1 MIAAFSI
8 FFAMSEQI
16 FSGAFAG
23 AGNSL
28 PPLAIYLPVTALR
41 IPLAAILAPEYG
53 MNGIWIAIFATSITK
68 GILIAFWWRLGR
80 WKNRK
85 FALGKKP
92 EEPTES
98 PIEKFDIH

>member
-1 MIAAFSI
+1 M
-8 FFAMSEQI
+8 
-16 FSGAFAG
+16 
-23 AGNSL
+23 
-28 PPLAIYLPVTALR
+28 R

-68 GILIAFWWRLGR
+68 GVLIAFWWRLGR

-92 EEPTES
+92 DEPVES